1 MSQNFI
7 DIIKSIINLPEEYI
21 NILFSLSRKIVLKKG
36 DFFIREGEIP
46 NKFAFNIQGLF
57 RYYYIDNKGNDFTK
71 GFIKENELIIS
82 YSAMI
87 QNKQSSYFIEALED
101 SIILV
106 ILYKDWLELVKKNIL
121 LELVTKSF
129 LEKGFIKKESRER
142 EFLLDDAKTR
152 YKNFLVEFSDIS
164 NRLKDYHI
172 ASYLGI
178 TPIALSRIK
187 KNLKLN
193 LC

>member
-187 KNLKLN
+187 KNLKT
-193 LC
+193 